1 MTKEAKR
8 FAVIELVS
16 GGYHA
21 LNHQEGLVYQEVWS
35 VYDHKYSLKDTIA
48 AMDNII
54 RAARSARTK
63 LRRLL

>member
-8 FAVIELVS
+8 FAIMGLIC
-16 GGYHA
+16 GGDHA
-21 LNHQEGLVYQEVWS
+21 RNHQEALVYQEVWA